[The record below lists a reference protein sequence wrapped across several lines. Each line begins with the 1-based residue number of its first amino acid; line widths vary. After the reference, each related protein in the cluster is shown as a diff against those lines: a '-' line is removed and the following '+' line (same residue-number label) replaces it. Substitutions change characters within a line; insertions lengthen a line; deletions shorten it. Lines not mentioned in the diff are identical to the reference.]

1 MQDEDGEGVT
11 GRKKKRRKRR
21 RDRSLELD
29 DEDFDLLE
37 EQGIKV
43 SLGLDSRLMWG
54 QSWFTG
60 SATTTAVPVAQVK
73 VECEQRAGSEGGQG
87 SSMCCGVSA

>member
-1 MQDEDGEGVT
+1 MGEGAEERR
-11 GRKKKRRKRR
+11 RKRRRKRR

-43 SLGLDSRLMWG
+43 CKHI
-54 QSWFTG
+54 
-60 SATTTAVPVAQVK
+60 V
-73 VECEQRAGSEGGQG
+73 CENCNCKLLPNEGW
-87 SSMCCGVSA
+87 